1 MPLISSI
8 FVGVVGF
15 LQGFFLKPAI
25 FGVRSFF
32 RRAGIKLRGETQP
45 QYPFPSSLFDIF
57 CIIVGEILAVLL
69 IFLLPVIII
78 VVIFRIQNYYPL
90 AWLIG
95 MFAGLAMYR
104 VKEVRKGRK

>member
-8 FVGVVGF
+8 FVGVVGL

-25 FGVRSFF
+25 FSVRLFL
-32 RRAGIKLRGETQP
+32 RRAGIKLSGEAQP
-45 QYPFPSSLFDIF
+45 HYPFPSSLFDIF
-57 CIIVGEILAVLL
+57 CLIVGDVLAVLL

-90 AWLIG
+90 AWIIG
-95 MFAGLAMYR
+95 MFAGLAAYR
-104 VKEVRKGRK
+104 AKEIRKGRK